1 MTNKNILAVL
11 AIVILLVGCL
21 TAYGIYVN
29 VSSNSHVDKLAA
41 AQFSRVSGTKAAYR
55 DIIPVL
61 EFPTLY
67 LQSSWMLDIH
77 TKLDGTVTRL
87 YVHPGDQVR
96 TGQLLGEILNDELSS
111 QIMQA
116 EGKISEARANYVKYN
131 NTMNRYLLL
140 VDAGGISKQQLD
152 EAMANQAAG
161 AAMIA
166 TAEASRDQLVSRL
179 AGQKIIAPRDGDI
192 LKVYTREGAFIRT
205 GESFVMMG
213 DFSVL
218 LVKENMRHET
228 LEKLLPLNS
237 KFKLVL
243 PATHPLRKSYAANY
257 HKENPAKDQSF
268 DLSLDQVSP
277 PLDVAARYRSVLWRI
292 DNTAGVLEPGTY
304 YRAKLYG
311 TESRRVL
318 SVPKRAVAGSENQ
331 RIYSVSPDNLLV
343 EGKVLTGIQ
352 DDEYIEILEGLKE
365 GDVVVLDGREGLLP
379 GAKVQLS
386 QGLPMENK

>member
-116 EGKISEARANYVKYN
+116 EGKIS
-131 NTMNRYLLL
+131 
-140 VDAGGISKQQLD
+140 
-152 EAMANQAAG
+152 
-161 AAMIA
+161 
-166 TAEASRDQLVSRL
+166 
-179 AGQKIIAPRDGDI
+179 
-192 LKVYTREGAFIRT
+192 
-205 GESFVMMG
+205 
-213 DFSVL
+213 
-218 LVKENMRHET
+218 
-228 LEKLLPLNS
+228 
-237 KFKLVL
+237 
-243 PATHPLRKSYAANY
+243 
-257 HKENPAKDQSF
+257 
-268 DLSLDQVSP
+268 
-277 PLDVAARYRSVLWRI
+277 
-292 DNTAGVLEPGTY
+292 
-304 YRAKLYG
+304 
-311 TESRRVL
+311 
-318 SVPKRAVAGSENQ
+318 
-331 RIYSVSPDNLLV
+331 
-343 EGKVLTGIQ
+343 
-352 DDEYIEILEGLKE
+352 
-365 GDVVVLDGREGLLP
+365 
-379 GAKVQLS
+379 
-386 QGLPMENK
+386 